1 MMQNRARVL
10 LLVLVALL
18 VAAHASGLLD
28 FLSPKTVI
36 SQSQS
41 LRAAASAHPMAAMA
55 AFALAYLLVAVLAL
69 PAAAAL
75 SLLGGFLFG
84 LWVGG
89 LLVLVSATLGAF
101 TIFMIARSAIGAP
114 LRKRAGPIYDK
125 IAVEMGRDAFSYLL
139 FLRLVPL
146 FPFFL
151 VNLAA
156 ALFEIRPTTFLAAT
170 FLGMAPAT
178 FIYVN
183 LGQEI
188 SRVEN
193 LGGLLSPGALVAL
206 SALGLLALV
215 PVAYRRLWKKA
226 EVSS

>member
-1 MMQNRARVL
+1 MTQNRARIF
-10 LLVLVALL
+10 LLVLVAL
-18 VAAHASGLLD
+18 VVGAHLGGLLD
-28 FLSPKTVI
+28 ILSPKAVL

-41 LRAAASAHPMAAMA
+41 LRSAASAHPVAAMGL
-55 AFALAYLLVAVLAL
+55 FALAYVLVAALAL

-84 LWVGG
+84 LWIGG

-101 TIFMIARSAIGAP
+101 VLFLIARSAIGER
-114 LRKRAGPIYDK
+114 LRRRAGPIYGK
-125 IAVEMGRDAFSYLL
+125 IAVEMRRDAFSYLL
-139 FLRLVPL
+139 FLRLIPL

-156 ALFEIRPTTFLAAT
+156 ALFEIKPAT
-170 FLGMAPAT
+170 FLVATLVGMAPAT

-188 SRVEN
+188 SRIES
-193 LGGLLSPGALVAL
+193 LGDVLSPGTIIAL

-215 PVAYRRLWKKA
+215 PVAYRRFWKKP
-226 EVSS
+226 ESSS